1 MALASKP
8 PVRQRPVRR
17 IWRTPGSKFSWLF
30 LSLALIIVVGIA
42 LIYRSAIAT
51 QPYAGPYSDPLR
63 LFGIVAFGLFVL
75 VFAYTLR
82 RRFVR
87 GLPGKVQDWLW
98 LHTWFGLASIVIA
111 CMHENFQNITHDFSF
126 LRERF
131 TEAEYGTTALYS
143 LLLLVLTGILG
154 RLLDV
159 WQARVI
165 THEANTN
172 GVGIMRSVQDRLF
185 ELALTVERL
194 SAGKSAQFKQYC
206 EQALA
211 GPDTLP
217 AFLPVLAPS
226 ELDDF
231 QRVHT
236 LLMERVRLARS
247 LRRQQ
252 RAHFVIRTW
261 RSIHI
266 PLACFAALVI
276 LYHSGSELWKMLI
289 LHQ

>member
-1 MALASKP
+1 
-8 PVRQRPVRR
+8 
-17 IWRTPGSKFSWLF
+17 
-30 LSLALIIVVGIA
+30 
-42 LIYRSAIAT
+42 
-51 QPYAGPYSDPLR
+51 
-63 LFGIVAFGLFVL
+63 